1 MLRDMR
7 LELGE
12 RVRSSDDVVVGELAD
27 VIIDPVAR
35 RLTHLVVK
43 PPHGHGESRLVT
55 IETADPDDGAGEITL
70 RCSASELNE
79 LPNIEEFAFVRL
91 GDPPVADPDWDV
103 GVTNVLAYPYYESS
117 GLVEYGVFVQNLGT
131 VYDRIPKGEV
141 EIRRTSS
148 VVTADGQYVGD
159 VDGFLVDGDDGI
171 THVVLERGHL
181 WGRREV
187 TVPIGAVTKVESDTV
202 TVALTKEE
210 IGALPTHKVHRW
222 LVFGHK

>member
-1 MLRDMR
+1 MR

-12 RVRSSDDVVVGELAD
+12 KVRSNDDVVVGELAD

-43 PPHGHGESRLVT
+43 PHHGHGESRLVS
-55 IETADPDDGAGEITL
+55 IDAAGADDTAREILL
-70 RCSASELNE
+70 RWSAAELHE
-79 LPNIEEFAFVRL
+79 LPNVEEFEFVRL
-91 GDPPVADPDWDV
+91 GDAPVADPDWDV
-103 GVTNVLAYPYYESS
+103 GVRNVLAYPYYESS
-117 GLVEYGVFVQNLGT
+117 GLVEYGVVVQNLGT
-131 VYDRIPKGEV
+131 VFDRIPKGEV
-141 EIRRTSS
+141 EIRRASS
-148 VVTADGQYVGD
+148 VFTADGHYVGD

-171 THVVLERGHL
+171 THLVLERGHL

-202 TVALTKEE
+202 TVRLTTDE

-222 LVFGHK
+222 LVFGHT